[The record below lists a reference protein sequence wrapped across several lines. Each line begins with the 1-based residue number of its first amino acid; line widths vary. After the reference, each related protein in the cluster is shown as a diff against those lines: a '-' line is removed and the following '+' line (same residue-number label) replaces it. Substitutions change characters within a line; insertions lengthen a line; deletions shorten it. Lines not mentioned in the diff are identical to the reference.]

1 MMARNDYQ
9 AMLSKRMEKEFS
21 SWFEQDH
28 IQEKDL
34 YRFLHTMKGTAGTI
48 GMEEMSAFCTSQLE
62 KLSEESEAAIPVRSL
77 KNFIFLMRSFFN
89 KKELTVQPEV
99 KQPEHVLHSIEEN
112 SGFILLI
119 DEDAESASFI
129 KEMLEENGIQVVIAL
144 NGKRGVELFYTLHPH
159 MVIVNVQLPD
169 MSGFDVLT
177 QIGDIARSRYVP
189 ITLISTNNPVENKIR
204 AYEMGAMDFIQK
216 PLHMGLF
223 IPYVFNRLR
232 NKLAILQSALTDEL
246 TGAGNRRQFTQ
257 TLSQMSALAE
267 RKRHTYTLV
276 MLDLDYFKKVNDRYG
291 HPAGDEVLR
300 RFSSLVL
307 TLKRETDYFFRYGG
321 EEFALILA
329 DTTPVEATVLIERIR
344 EKMAEIAFT
353 VPAMDPFYVTFS
365 AGSAEYRVNET
376 TVLAEADQ
384 ALYKAKRNG
393 RNQTV
398 VYEINSGDVKRH
410 LNIMI
415 VDDDLLMRKMLSKQF
430 SGWKP
435 DEIDVLVHEYPD
447 GITFLESDWYKADEN
462 YMILLDGIMPKMD
475 GLEVLS
481 NVRKRFPDDNIVV
494 SMLTA
499 RTNEADIVL
508 ALKSGADDYIV
519 KPFHPQEVVARVQR
533 LTKRMFK

>member
-1 MMARNDYQ
+1 MARNDYQ

-28 IQEKDL
+28 IQERDL

-48 GMEEMSAFCTSQLE
+48 GMGEMSAFCASQLE
-62 KLSEESEAAIPVRSL
+62 TLSEASEATIPVRSL

-89 KKELTVQPEV
+89 KKELTAQPEV
-99 KQPEHVLHSIEEN
+99 KQPESTLHSIEEN
-112 SGFILLI
+112 SGFVLLI

-129 KEMLEENGIQVVIAL
+129 KETLEENGIQVVIAL
-144 NGKRGVELFYTLHPH
+144 NGKRGVELFYTLQPH
-159 MVIVNVQLPD
+159 MVVADVHLPD
-169 MSGFDVLT
+169 MSGFDVLA

-189 ITLISTNNPVENKIR
+189 ITLVSTNNLVENTIR

-216 PLHMGLF
+216 PLNMSLF
-223 IPYVFNRLR
+223 VPYISNRLR
-232 NKLAILQSALTDEL
+232 NKSAVSQSALTDEL
-246 TGAGNRRQFTQ
+246 TGAGNRRQFAQ
-257 TLSQMSALAE
+257 TLTQMSALAE
-267 RKRHTYTLV
+267 RKRHTFTLV
-276 MLDLDYFKKVNDRYG
+276 MLDLDHFKKVNDQYG

-300 RFSSLVL
+300 RFSSIVL

-329 DTTPVEATVLIERIR
+329 DTTPEEGTVLIERIR
-344 EKMAEIAFT
+344 AKMAETEFT
-353 VPAMDPFYVTFS
+353 VPGFDPFYVTFS
-365 AGSAEYRVNET
+365 AGAAEYRINES

-384 ALYKAKRNG
+384 ALYKAKRSG

-398 VYEINSGDVKRH
+398 IYEIDSGDVKRH

-415 VDDDLLMRKMLSKQF
+415 IDDDLLVRKMLSKQF

-435 DEIDVLVHEYPD
+435 NEIDVVVHEYPD

-481 NVRKRFPDDNIVV
+481 NVRKRFPDDNIVI

>member
-1 MMARNDYQ
+1 MARNDYQ

-28 IQEKDL
+28 IQERDL

-48 GMEEMSAFCTSQLE
+48 GMEEMSAFCASQLE
-62 KLSEESEAAIPVRSL
+62 TLSEASETTIPVRSL

-89 KKELTVQPEV
+89 KKELTAQPEV
-99 KQPEHVLHSIEEN
+99 QQPENTLHSIEEN

-129 KEMLEENGIQVVIAL
+129 KETLEENGIQVVIAL
-144 NGKRGVELFYTLHPH
+144 NGKRGVELFYTLQPH
-159 MVIVNVQLPD
+159 MVVADVQLPD
-169 MSGFDVLT
+169 MSGFDVLA

-189 ITLISTNNPVENKIR
+189 ITLVSTNNPVENTIR
-204 AYEMGAMDFIQK
+204 AYEMSAMDFIQK
-216 PLHMGLF
+216 PLNMSLF
-223 IPYVFNRLR
+223 VPYISNRLR
-232 NKLAILQSALTDEL
+232 NKSAVSQSALTDEL

-257 TLSQMSALAE
+257 TLTQMSALAE
-267 RKRHTYTLV
+267 RKRHTFTLV
-276 MLDLDYFKKVNDRYG
+276 MLDLDYFKRVNDQYG

-300 RFSSLVL
+300 RFSSIVL

-329 DTTPVEATVLIERIR
+329 DTTPEEGTVLIERIR
-344 EKMAEIAFT
+344 AKMAETEFT
-353 VPAMDPFYVTFS
+353 VPSFDPFYVTFS
-365 AGSAEYRVNET
+365 AGAAEYRINES

-398 VYEINSGDVKRH
+398 IYEIDSSDVKRH

-415 VDDDLLMRKMLSKQF
+415 IDDDLLMRKMLSKQF

-435 DEIDVLVHEYPD
+435 NEIDVVVHEYPD

-481 NVRKRFPDDNIVV
+481 NVRKRFPDDNIVI

>member
-1 MMARNDYQ
+1 MARNDYQ

-28 IQEKDL
+28 IQERDL

-48 GMEEMSAFCTSQLE
+48 GMEEMSSFCASQLE
-62 KLSEESEAAIPVRSL
+62 TLSEASEATIPVRSL

-89 KKELTVQPEV
+89 KKELTAETEL
-99 KQPEHVLHSIEEN
+99 KQPQNSLPSIEEN

-119 DEDAESASFI
+119 DEDAEFASFV
-129 KEMLEENGIQVVIAL
+129 KETLEENGIQVVIAL
-144 NGKRGVELFYTLHPH
+144 NGKRGVELFYTLQPH
-159 MVIVNVQLPD
+159 MVIAAVQLPD
-169 MSGFDVLT
+169 MSGFDVFA

-189 ITLISTNNPVENKIR
+189 VTLIGADNVIDNKIR
-204 AYEMGAMDFIQK
+204 TYEMGAMDFIEK
-216 PLHMGLF
+216 PLNMSMF
-223 IPYVFNRLR
+223 IPYIFNRLR
-232 NKLAILQSALTDEL
+232 NKAAISQSALTDEL
-246 TGAGNRRQFTQ
+246 TGAGNRRQFAQ
-257 TLSQMSALAE
+257 TLTQMSALAE

-276 MLDLDYFKKVNDRYG
+276 MLDLDYFKKVNDQYG

-329 DTTPVEATVLIERIR
+329 DTAPIEATVLIERIR
-344 EKMAEIAFT
+344 EKMAQTTFT

-365 AGSAEYRVNET
+365 AGAAEYRINES

-398 VYEINSGDVKRH
+398 IYEIDSSDVKRH

-415 VDDDLLMRKMLSKQF
+415 IDDDLLVRKMLSKQF

-435 DEIDVLVHEYPD
+435 SEIDVIVHEYPD

-481 NVRKRFPDDNIVV
+481 HIRKRFPDDNIVV

-499 RTNEADIVL
+499 RTHESDIVL